1 MIEAVQR
8 IKQFEGQVM
17 WRLRWV
23 ALQDAMAWSLLLT
36 ALPSAAFVLYIRLKP
51 VEFHWWIA
59 VSAIFTVVTGARL
72 TRWLVARA
80 TEGEAAFAI
89 DEILGLEDR
98 IATARA
104 IIERG
109 GPVKGVEIALVEDAA
124 ARIRPAQA
132 ATVVPYNFSRR
143 HALAIVAVCG
153 IGVAVLVP
161 QRTLSG
167 ARELA
172 SERAEI
178 QGAGEQLEQVSNEVE
193 QIAPSGSETAKLARE
208 QAELGRA
215 LRRST
220 DTRAEALRK
229 LSALEDRIRRRHDE
243 LVSTRA
249 DEVVTLAERRL
260 GTAAVEKPRQKTPE
274 ASSTAAELQTSEQQA
289 RHSQEGRS
297 NAADDGA
304 KESDPKKDRS
314 ADAVSKNARNEQV
327 TKETERSEKTSEDQ
341 QAASKDV
348 RPVQDVN
355 EGDGSKDE
363 LKRSAPPAPPS
374 KQAQAGEQAKSED
387 QGTDPEANSK
397 PTRLDDPQAAQR
409 EKIGDKPAVEKQPE
423 GTGGITGAVAE
434 QAAKAL
440 PGLSQQLL
448 KKAAQLRA
456 GELKPEDIKQL
467 QQAAQLLA
475 RDLAQI
481 AQSKEFQRAVEEL
494 AKQVTPEQIEQVARE
509 LASQEQLKRELE
521 AAARL
526 MMENQEVKQMVA
538 GLAQEFAEQRDQFHR
553 QGSGD
558 QGRRKAEALT
568 ELKSSGN
575 GRDMARNRRL
585 SPGGKYERAFGG
597 ERLTAQ
603 GREEKLSGKPQ
614 RGAGGEYLYLQA
626 RPGAGASRSTYGS
639 AYPQYRRE
647 AERSVERSQVPL
659 KMRSVV
665 RDYFDAINPDAKRK
679 P

>member
-1 MIEAVQR
+1 MIEAVRR
-8 IKQFEGQVM
+8 IKQLERQVM

-23 ALQDAMAWSLLLT
+23 ALQDSMASSLLFTGLV
-36 ALPSAAFVLYIRLKP
+36 SAAFVLYIRLKP
-51 VEFHWWIA
+51 IEFHWWIA
-59 VSAIFTVVTGARL
+59 VSAIFTVVTGVVL
-72 TRWLVARA
+72 TRWLLARP
-80 TEGEAAFAI
+80 TEREAAFAI

-98 IATARA
+98 ITTARA
-104 IIERG
+104 IVERG
-109 GPVKGVEIALVEDAA
+109 GPVKDVEIALVEDAA
-124 ARIRPAQA
+124 ARIGPAPA
-132 ATVVPYNFSRR
+132 ATVVPYRFSRR
-143 HALAIVAVCG
+143 HALAIAAVLG
-153 IGVAVLVP
+153 IGLVLLVP
-161 QRTLSG
+161 QRDLTG

-178 QGAGEQLEQVSNEVE
+178 QGAGEQLEQASNAVE

-215 LRRST
+215 LRRSI

-229 LSALEDRIRRRHDE
+229 LSTLGDRIRRRHDE
-243 LVSTRA
+243 LASTRA

-260 GTAAVEKPRQKTPE
+260 GTAAVEKPQQKTSQTPSP
-274 ASSTAAELQTSEQQA
+274 ADELETSEPQT
-289 RHSQEGRS
+289 REPQEALS
-297 NAADDGA
+297 KASDAYV
-304 KESDPKKDRS
+304 KPSDPNKDR
-314 ADAVSKNARNEQV
+314 ARRAVSKDARKDQQI
-327 TKETERSEKTSEDQ
+327 KETNRTEKISEDQ
-341 QAASKDV
+341 QAASRDV
-348 RPVQDVN
+348 GRVKGVQ
-355 EGDGSKDE
+355 DGSKDE
-363 LKRSAPPAPPS
+363 SRIPALPDPS
-374 KQAQAGEQAKSED
+374 RKEAKAGEQPKTED
-387 QGTDPEANSK
+387 RGSNPEAK
-397 PTRLDDPQAAQR
+397 PTPTSPDDPPAAQR
-409 EKIGDKPAVEKQPE
+409 EKLGDKRVTEKEPE
-423 GTGGITGAVAE
+423 HSSGITGAVAE

-448 KKAAQLRA
+448 KRAAQLRA
-456 GELKPEDIKQL
+456 GDLKPEDIKQL

-475 RDLAQI
+475 RDLAKV

-509 LASQEQLKRELE
+509 LGNQEQLKRELE

-538 GLAQEFAEQRDQFHR
+538 GLAQEFAEQRDQFER
-553 QGSGD
+553 EGGGD

-568 ELKSSGN
+568 ELKSSGS
-575 GRDMARNRRL
+575 GRDMSGHRR
-585 SPGGKYERAFGG
+585 PTAGGKYERAFGG

-626 RPGAGASRSTYGS
+626 RPGTGASRSTYGS

-659 KMRSVV
+659 RMRSVV